1 MIRRQCSMAK
11 PHESSG
17 DASRATHMARAR
29 TGSTAHC
36 VRRPAP
42 GSRERERRAGH
53 RPSEEEEEPSP
64 IGALLCLTC
73 ASCQQPKRGSL
84 AGAGGA
90 TPPACPAGVAGH
102 LRAGGDS
109 IGRIGW
115 VGSGV
120 MGSCGARR
128 GRRAGAQP
136 VPEAGPGAG
145 AGRSG
150 GSIGARRRAS
160 PPDTRRPGLASQGGG
175 RRLAS
180 VVDTN

>member
-1 MIRRQCSMAK
+1 MNRVETQT
-11 PHESSG
+11 
-17 DASRATHMARAR
+17 RAAPRTWRARAR
-29 TGSTAHC
+29 APPRTVFDDPPRDQGRGRGEQVIVRARRRRRSQARSARFC
-36 VRRPAP
+36 VSHARHAS
-42 GSRERERRAGH
+42 SRSVA
-53 RPSEEEEEPSP
+53 
-64 IGALLCLTC
+64 AW
-73 ASCQQPKRGSL
+73 RGP
-84 AGAGGA
+84 GGA

-150 GSIGARRRAS
+150 GSIGARRRAP
-160 PPDTRRPGLASQGGG
+160 PPDTRRPGLARQGGG